1 MAVFLSGIHSGPAE
15 AHENDPVHTTT
26 HHVEQQDDGSKQPTD
41 VDQHGC
47 HHHCPSAAAPFAGLL
62 ASADFLTGTRF
73 QPAKMVPLTST
84 TLTDALDGA
93 DVFVGVSKARLV
105 TGEML
110 KKMAK
115 DPIVFAMANP
125 DRSEERR
132 VGKECVSRCRYW
144 GG

>member
-1 MAVFLSGIHSGPAE
+1 MILVKLLTIGYRATVRLALAFFVTMAVFLSGIHSGPAE
-15 AHENDPVHTTT
+15 AHENDPEHTTT

-84 TLTDALDGA
+84 TRAPPLDPP
-93 DVFVGVSKARLV
+93 KA
-105 TGEML
+105 
-110 KKMAK
+110 
-115 DPIVFAMANP
+115 
-125 DRSEERR
+125 
-132 VGKECVSRCRYW
+132 
-144 GG
+144 